1 MSNIRQSKLKKLE
14 LQMVNNH
21 TRAKIDGTELI
32 CPNCAESTKVYH
44 FCWSGISCLHC
55 QKLIQKTDWYIIK
68 KIKS

>member
-1 MSNIRQSKLKKLE
+1 
-14 LQMVNNH
+14 MVNNH

-44 FCWSGISCLHC
+44 FCWSGMSCLHC